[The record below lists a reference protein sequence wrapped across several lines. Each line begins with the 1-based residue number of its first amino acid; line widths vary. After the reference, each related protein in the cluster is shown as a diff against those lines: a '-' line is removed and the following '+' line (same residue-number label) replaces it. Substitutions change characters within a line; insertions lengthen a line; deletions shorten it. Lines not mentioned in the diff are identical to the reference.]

1 MQVSRLIHQK
11 EEIYHRRN
19 RYSMKPIHQITIHHK
34 QEGKTYRFDVPEGEY
49 ILRNFES
56 KDENGQII
64 GDTLPFSCRN
74 GCCSE
79 CAVKIISGKMD
90 QQACIG
96 LSKEMRDKG
105 YGLLCV
111 SKAIGPL
118 ECETQDEDEV
128 YNAQFGKYFKGLD
141 TQAGNPFDI

>member
-1 MQVSRLIHQK
+1 
-11 EEIYHRRN
+11 
-19 RYSMKPIHQITIHHK
+19 MKPLHKIIIHHK
-34 QEGKTYRFDVPEGEY
+34 QEGKTYSFEVPEGEY

-56 KDENGQII
+56 KDKNGNII
-64 GDTLPFSCRN
+64 GDKLPFSCRN

-79 CAVKIISGKMD
+79 CAVKIISGNMD
-90 QQACIG
+90 QTACIG

-111 SKAIGPL
+111 SKANGPL
-118 ECETQDEDEV
+118 ECVTQEEDEV
-128 YNAQFGKYFKGLD
+128 YEEQFGKYFKGLD

>member
-1 MQVSRLIHQK
+1 MD
-11 EEIYHRRN
+11 
-19 RYSMKPIHQITIHHK
+19 
-34 QEGKTYRFDVPEGEY
+34 GA
-49 ILRNFES
+49 
-56 KDENGQII
+56 
-64 GDTLPFSCRN
+64 
-74 GCCSE
+74 E

-128 YNAQFGKYFKGLD
+128 YNAQFGKYFKGLE

>member
-1 MQVSRLIHQK
+1 
-11 EEIYHRRN
+11 
-19 RYSMKPIHQITIHHK
+19 MKPVHKITIHHK
-34 QEGKTYRFDVPEGEY
+34 QEGKTYSFEVPEGEY

-56 KDENGQII
+56 TDENGEII
-64 GDTLPFSCRN
+64 GDRLPFSCRN

-79 CAVKIISGKMD
+79 CAVKIISGEMD
-90 QQACIG
+90 QEACIG
-96 LSKEMRDKG
+96 LSKELRDKG
-105 YGLLCV
+105 FGLLCV

-118 ECETQDEDEV
+118 VCETQEEDEV

>member
-1 MQVSRLIHQK
+1 
-11 EEIYHRRN
+11 
-19 RYSMKPIHQITIHHK
+19 MKPIHKITIHHK
-34 QEGKTYRFDVPEGEY
+34 QEGKTYSFEVPEGEY

-56 KDENGQII
+56 KDENGEII
-64 GDTLPFSCRN
+64 GDRLPFSCRN

-90 QQACIG
+90 QEACIG
-96 LSKEMRDKG
+96 LSKELKDKG

-111 SKAIGPL
+111 SKAIGPM
-118 ECETQDEDEV
+118 ECETQEEDEV